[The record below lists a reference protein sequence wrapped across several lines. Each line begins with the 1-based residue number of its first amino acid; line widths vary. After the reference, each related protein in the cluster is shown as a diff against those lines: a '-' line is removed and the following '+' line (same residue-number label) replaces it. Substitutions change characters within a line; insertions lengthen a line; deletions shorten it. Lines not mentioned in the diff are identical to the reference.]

1 MFKRSIYRVCILVVL
16 VGLFVVRPT
25 AVTHAATI
33 TVDTTADDVTVN
45 GNCTLREAII
55 AANWDTA
62 VDGCLA
68 GSGADTII
76 LPPGTYVLTLAGA
89 GEDQA
94 QTGDLD
100 ISDELTISGGG
111 KSNTTIDGNGLDRVF
126 HVHWY
131 QNLTITGVRI
141 TGGNSGTDAGSGIYL
156 YTGSTL
162 TLNRSRVTGNAPYG
176 GIYAA
181 HETEVMLARSRVD
194 NNLSNIDGGGIYSL
208 GTLTITKSTV
218 DSNTSAFNG
227 GGIFAWGTLEMVNST
242 VSGNQAL
249 GGGGGIFSSGQTDLY
264 NVTISNN
271 AADFKGNNSGVGGG
285 VYFDSSA
292 GATFNFRNSII
303 AGNADNSNTGFE
315 YPDCY
320 GTLTGQGYNLVED
333 LSGCTLVGNLTGN
346 LTGVS
351 PQLDVLS
358 HNGGLTITQ
367 ALLPGSPAID
377 AGDPAGCVNRFL
389 QPMGFDQRD
398 APRPVDGNGD
408 GTAVCDMGAFE
419 LQ

>member
-1 MFKRSIYRVCILVVL
+1 MFKQTVQSLFVL
-16 VGLFVVRPT
+16 ICLFGLFVVRPT

-33 TVDTTADDVTVN
+33 TVDTTADDVTAN

-76 LPPGTYVLTLAGA
+76 LSPGTYVLTLAGA

-100 ISDELTISGGG
+100 IVGELTISGGG

-131 QNLTITGVRI
+131 QNLTITGVQI
-141 TGGNSGTDAGSGIYL
+141 TGGNSGTDGGSGIYL

-162 TLNRSRVTGNAPYG
+162 TLNRSRVTANTPYS

-181 HETEVMLARSRVD
+181 HETELTLAHSRVD
-194 NNLSNIDGGGIYSL
+194 NNLSNLDGGGIHSF
-208 GTLTITKSTV
+208 GEVTITKSTV
-218 DSNTSAFNG
+218 DSNTSGFNG
-227 GGIFAWGTLEMVNST
+227 GGIYAWGTLEMVNST

-264 NVTISNN
+264 NVTINN
-271 AADFKGNNSGVGGG
+271 NTADFKGNNSGVGGG
-285 VYFDSSA
+285 VYFDNSS

-303 AGNADNSNTGFE
+303 AGNFDNSTGGAE
-315 YPDCY
+315 YPDCS

-351 PQLDVLS
+351 PQLDVLR

-389 QPMGFDQRD
+389 QPLTIDQRG
-398 APRPVDGNGD
+398 APRSVDGDGD
-408 GTAVCDMGAFE
+408 GTAVCDLGAFE
-419 LQ
+419 WQ